1 LLDELH
7 GAKYFSKLDLRS
19 GYYQIRVRLEDVPK
33 TAFQTHEGHYEFK
46 VMSFGLTNAP
56 TTFQATM
63 NQLFRPYL
71 RKFVLV
77 FFDDILIY
85 SKTWKEHMKHLE
97 QVLSLL
103 EKNQFYAKLSKC
115 SFGKEEVEYLGHVIS
130 REGVKVDPDKIK
142 AITEWPKPKNISKL
156 RGFLGLTGYYRRFI
170 KNYAHLTTP
179 LSNLLKKNS
188 FKWDNNAEE
197 CFETLK
203 RVMSSTLVLATPDF
217 TKPFVVEC
225 DASGIG
231 IGEVLMQDGHPI
243 AFESR
248 KLNKREELKSTY
260 NKEMLAIMHA
270 LAKWRQY
277 LLGSKFSIRTDHNSL
292 QYLLRQKTLS
302 TEQQKWMEKL
312 STFDMEIIHKK
323 GKDNV
328 VVDALSRKDEEV
340 RAYATTIVIP
350 DWLDEIR
357 VEYAK
362 DPESNSIINN
372 WTKIPNLNGKMTF
385 YGTRRESI

>member
-1 LLDELH
+1 LKCGVITTSRSPYAAPVVLVWKKDGSFRLCIDYQGLNKIMIKNKFPIPFIDELLDELH

-19 GYYQIRVRLEDVPK
+19 GYYQIRVRLEDVEK
-33 TAFQTHEGHYEFK
+33 TAFQAHEGHYEFK
-46 VMSFGLTNAP
+46 VMPFGLTNAP

-71 RKFVLV
+71 RKLVLV

-85 SKTWKEHMKHLE
+85 SKTWKEHLKHLE

-130 REGVKVDPDKIK
+130 QDGVKVDPEKIK

-156 RGFLGLTGYYRRFI
+156 RGFLGLTGYYQRFI
-170 KNYAHLTTP
+170 KDYAHLTTP
-179 LSNLLKKNS
+179 LSNFLKKNS
-188 FKWDNNAEE
+188 FKWDNCAQE

-203 RVMSSTLVLATPDF
+203 RVMSSTLVLATPNF
-217 TKPFVVEC
+217 AKPSIAEC
-225 DASGIG
+225 DASRIG
-231 IGEVLMQDGHPI
+231 IGAILMQDGHPI
-243 AFESR
+243 AFESQ
-248 KLNKREELKSTY
+248 KLNKEEELKSTY
-260 NKEMLAIMHA
+260 NKEILAIIHA

-277 LLGSKFSIRTDHNSL
+277 LLGSKFSIRSDHNSL

-328 VVDALSRKDEEV
+328 AADAL
-340 RAYATTIVIP
+340 
-350 DWLDEIR
+350 
-357 VEYAK
+357 
-362 DPESNSIINN
+362 
-372 WTKIPNLNGKMTF
+372 
-385 YGTRRESI
+385 